1 MSSLALVSAV
11 APMDG
16 PEERSRV
23 IESAKAG
30 DLAAFEQLIRQHE
43 RLVLIT
49 ALRLLGRLEDAQDAS
64 QEVFLRLYR
73 HLSRVEAAT
82 LAPWL
87 YRVTVN
93 VCHDMRRK
101 RSAAAGIDD
110 MPELATSDPDPQRL
124 TADAERRR
132 ALDLSL
138 RMLPEKERAALVLR
152 DLEGLST
159 REVARVLGSS
169 EATVRSQVSKARVKI
184 RGFLE
189 RYFRRRI

>member
-1 MSSLALVSAV
+1 MPVRIYHNPRCNTSRKTLALLRDKGVEPEIVEYLKTPYTSAQLKTLLGQLKM
-11 APMDG
+11 P
-16 PEERSRV
+16 
-23 IESAKAG
+23 AKA
-30 DLAAFEQLIRQHE
+30 LIRKK
-43 RLVLIT
+43 
-49 ALRLLGRLEDAQDAS
+49 
-64 QEVFLRLYR
+64 
-73 HLSRVEAAT
+73 EA
-82 LAPWL
+82 
-87 YRVTVN
+87 
-93 VCHDMRRK
+93 
-101 RSAAAGIDD
+101 AAAGIDD